1 MLNSIRNFSKTWFAK
16 ILLVIIIIPFVFWGM
31 GGVFSGGNTNNPGPK
46 VKCLSCFDIIQSMY
60 RHDFKWC
67 SCKGIAVD
75 GGGDYLKMSYQPGAK
90 YEVLD
95 GES

>member
-1 MLNSIRNFSKTWFAK
+1 MSKTWKAISSRVK
-16 ILLVIIIIPFVFWGM
+16 RKKKKKKEKT
-31 GGVFSGGNTNNPGPK
+31 TNSGPK

-95 GES
+95 DES

>member
-1 MLNSIRNFSKTWFAK
+1 MSKTWKAISSRVK
-16 ILLVIIIIPFVFWGM
+16 RKKKKKEKTIN
-31 GGVFSGGNTNNPGPK
+31 SGPK

>member
-1 MLNSIRNFSKTWFAK
+1 MSKTWKAISSRVK
-16 ILLVIIIIPFVFWGM
+16 RKKKKKKEKT
-31 GGVFSGGNTNNPGPK
+31 TNSGPK

>member
-1 MLNSIRNFSKTWFAK
+1 MSKTWKAISSRVK
-16 ILLVIIIIPFVFWGM
+16 RKKKKKKEKT
-31 GGVFSGGNTNNPGPK
+31 TNSGPK

-75 GGGDYLKMSYQPGAK
+75 GGGDYLKMSSQPGAK

-95 GES
+95 DES